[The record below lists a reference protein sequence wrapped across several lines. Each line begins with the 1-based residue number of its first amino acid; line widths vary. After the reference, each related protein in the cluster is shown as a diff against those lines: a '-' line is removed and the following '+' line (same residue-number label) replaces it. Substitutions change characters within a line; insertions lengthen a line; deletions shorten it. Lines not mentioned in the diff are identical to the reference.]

1 MPLFNHWIFKK
12 KRQKKF
18 CRCCVFLNSKK
29 QHIEMKKKKWDKT
42 AQEWAH
48 KKNLF
53 GTVRMGLKCLQHG
66 KMHTFF
72 SVCCYFSFQIPLKH
86 FSPNQ
91 FIPKNFFHLLGFFYT
106 LFRFFRWT
114 STVEIF
120 FYSFLYFCDCGLW
133 ADREILYYKQQ
144 QQSWWWWWW

>member
-1 MPLFNHWIFKK
+1 M
-12 KRQKKF
+12 
-18 CRCCVFLNSKK
+18 S
-29 QHIEMKKKKWDKT
+29 
-42 AQEWAH
+42 AQ
-48 KKNLF
+48 KNLF

-91 FIPKNFFHLLGFFYT
+91 FIPKNFFISLAFFT
-106 LFRFFRWT
+106 LFVFRWT

-120 FYSFLYFCDCGLW
+120 FLLYFVTVDFEQIERFFITNSSNNHDDDD
-133 ADREILYYKQQ
+133 DRDKKLNIKKNKIYLI
-144 QQSWWWWWW
+144 